1 MKVISSLRRR
11 ALVLAAGATGVAVVV
26 AVSAILMS
34 GTSSDAATTRPVLGP
49 GTVTVRLDVEHSH
62 FAPTH
67 VVVRRHTTVRFVVV
81 NHDPIGHELIVGDAA
96 VHALHAT
103 GTEAAHA
110 PRPGEVS
117 VPPNSRATTTFMFH
131 DVGTVLYA
139 CHLPGHFEYGMKGT
153 VEVVDG
159 AS

>member
-1 MKVISSLRRR
+1 MF
-11 ALVLAAGATGVAVVV
+11 VVV
-26 AVSAILMS
+26 AIAVTVLAVNRPSSAS
-34 GTSSDAATTRPVLGP
+34 TKPVALGP
-49 GTVTVRLDVEHSH
+49 GTVTVRLDVKHSR
-62 FAPTH
+62 FSPSS

-96 VHALHAT
+96 VHALHAM
-103 GTEAAHA
+103 GTEATHP

-131 DVGTVLYA
+131 DVGPVLYA

-153 VEVVDG
+153 VEVVD
-159 AS
+159 ATD